1 VDFEEHLEKNKLK
14 EHFDK
19 QMVDYSKMR
28 CYDMRMYL
36 FEWVKNN
43 PEEGRYIKYIHN
55 MSKSQLSK
63 VCLYTEEKISKSEL
77 IEIITIAKNIMKENK
92 KRMKD
97 KKERNCNNTDDNN
110 SADSYNSDVKINHLN
125 LNLYYLL
132 KIMDLKQCIIV
143 QMKILMM
150 SK

>member
-1 VDFEEHLEKNKLK
+1 VDFKEHLEKNKLK
-14 EHFDK
+14 EHFYK
-19 QMVDYSKMR
+19 QMADYSKMK

-55 MSKSQLSK
+55 MSKSQLTK

-97 KKERNCNNTDDNN
+97 KKERDCNNTDNNN
-110 SADSYNSDVKINHLN
+110 SADSYNSDVKINHLKLKSLLFTKN
-125 LNLYYLL
+125 NGPETVYYSA
-132 KIMDLKQCIIV
+132 DEDFNDE
-143 QMKILMM
+143 
-150 SK
+150 

>member
-1 VDFEEHLEKNKLK
+1 MDFEEHLEKNKLK